1 MKRELEYR
9 KHIED
14 LQRELRVRYGYE
26 TDAYKNNERIIKTL
40 KGQLDDNIE
49 GIQSKTKKLK
59 EEQEKDI
66 VRKFNSE
73 LSKMKKKI
81 EERKT
86 QKGDQAAD
94 LKDRENELHHH
105 LELITNIA
113 QRIDNENRALMKK
126 NQELKGEYRAQEN
139 DRELLVK
146 QLVMQK
152 KENAKIREEIEFYER
167 IIQEKGN
174 EDDDEEVDVEKLDN
188 ASHAYGGMQSKI
200 GNKRDMSAMNHNNQ
214 RSQMNTRGTNRSQSN
229 ANVIGGIT
237 QTSPGAPLVYIPRQ
251 KTESEEDKIKRYERV
266 IEKLKKM
273 LDHERKLLKGSRLQ
287 YQREMQSKTELE
299 HLLRETVEQVR
310 NEKKNSKKASH
321 QQINGAK
328 FIAASYNQ
336 DDNDLA
342 DMSQQDRERVI
353 ELLLSQERVIA
364 LLYEKTFPMT
374 SADNNKVNYNDAQN
388 IGSQRQGA
396 ENEN

>member
-40 KGQLDDNIE
+40 KGQLDDNID

-113 QRIDNENRALMKK
+113 
-126 NQELKGEYRAQEN
+126 
-139 DRELLVK
+139 
-146 QLVMQK
+146 
-152 KENAKIREEIEFYER
+152 
-167 IIQEKGN
+167 
-174 EDDDEEVDVEKLDN
+174 
-188 ASHAYGGMQSKI
+188 
-200 GNKRDMSAMNHNNQ
+200 
-214 RSQMNTRGTNRSQSN
+214 
-229 ANVIGGIT
+229 
-237 QTSPGAPLVYIPRQ
+237 
-251 KTESEEDKIKRYERV
+251 
-266 IEKLKKM
+266 
-273 LDHERKLLKGSRLQ
+273 
-287 YQREMQSKTELE
+287 
-299 HLLRETVEQVR
+299 
-310 NEKKNSKKASH
+310 
-321 QQINGAK
+321 
-328 FIAASYNQ
+328 
-336 DDNDLA
+336 
-342 DMSQQDRERVI
+342 
-353 ELLLSQERVIA
+353 
-364 LLYEKTFPMT
+364 
-374 SADNNKVNYNDAQN
+374 
-388 IGSQRQGA
+388 
-396 ENEN
+396 